1 MTFKEALSIF
11 SKTNTT
17 KKKED
22 ISWLVWLIENPKSP
36 FHLHGAVTLHDHDHI
51 HVLLGR
57 GQANDDEA
65 FVIGFT
71 MGNDDRTK
79 SWESK
84 LFKFISR
91 WLYSKSG
98 RFTKKQLKIFDSG
111 FKYGR
116 SKLNLYQ
123 RIGEEAKAQKDFQS
137 HIKCSRKAIMKA
149 RVLILTLGLTEIW
162 EDKSDQSVICLPS
175 GPYFNEGGG
184 LDEYV
189 FRVSRYQENLD
200 NLEKIYQILKKHN
213 KECKL
218 VITVSP
224 VHLWATFRKDMD
236 VISANC
242 NSKSTLRAAA
252 DEFTSRHDDVYY
264 FPSYEIATSFTMMMN
279 QTCFEKGKENFHI
292 NKETVEQIMK
302 HFFKFYSKGG
312 TH

>member
-71 MGNDDRTK
+71 MGNDDRIK

-91 WLYSKSG
+91 WLYSKSE

-123 RIGEEAKAQKDFQS
+123 RIGEIDWSK
-137 HIKCSRKAIMKA
+137 M
-149 RVLILTLGLTEIW
+149 
-162 EDKSDQSVICLPS
+162 DKSISL
-175 GPYFNEGGG
+175 NE
-184 LDEYV
+184 
-189 FRVSRYQENLD
+189 FRR
-200 NLEKIYQILKKHN
+200 
-213 KECKL
+213 
-218 VITVSP
+218 
-224 VHLWATFRKDMD
+224 
-236 VISANC
+236 
-242 NSKSTLRAAA
+242 
-252 DEFTSRHDDVYY
+252 
-264 FPSYEIATSFTMMMN
+264 SF
-279 QTCFEKGKENFHI
+279 G
-292 NKETVEQIMK
+292 V
-302 HFFKFYSKGG
+302 
-312 TH
+312 

>member
-84 LFKFISR
+84 LFKFISC
-91 WLYSKSG
+91 WLYSKSE

-123 RIGEEAKAQKDFQS
+123 RIGEIDWSKKDKNIS
-137 HIKCSRKAIMKA
+137 
-149 RVLILTLGLTEIW
+149 L
-162 EDKSDQSVICLPS
+162 
-175 GPYFNEGGG
+175 NE
-184 LDEYV
+184 
-189 FRVSRYQENLD
+189 FRRS
-200 NLEKIYQILKKHN
+200 
-213 KECKL
+213 
-218 VITVSP
+218 
-224 VHLWATFRKDMD
+224 FG
-236 VISANC
+236 
-242 NSKSTLRAAA
+242 
-252 DEFTSRHDDVYY
+252 VY
-264 FPSYEIATSFTMMMN
+264 
-279 QTCFEKGKENFHI
+279 
-292 NKETVEQIMK
+292 
-302 HFFKFYSKGG
+302 
-312 TH
+312 

>member
-84 LFKFISR
+84 LFKFISC
-91 WLYSKSG
+91 WVYSKSE

-123 RIGEEAKAQKDFQS
+123 RIGEIDWSKKDKNIS
-137 HIKCSRKAIMKA
+137 
-149 RVLILTLGLTEIW
+149 L
-162 EDKSDQSVICLPS
+162 
-175 GPYFNEGGG
+175 NE
-184 LDEYV
+184 
-189 FRVSRYQENLD
+189 FRR
-200 NLEKIYQILKKHN
+200 
-213 KECKL
+213 
-218 VITVSP
+218 
-224 VHLWATFRKDMD
+224 
-236 VISANC
+236 
-242 NSKSTLRAAA
+242 
-252 DEFTSRHDDVYY
+252 
-264 FPSYEIATSFTMMMN
+264 SF
-279 QTCFEKGKENFHI
+279 G
-292 NKETVEQIMK
+292 V
-302 HFFKFYSKGG
+302 
-312 TH
+312 

>member
-1 MTFKEALSIF
+1 MAFKEALSIF

-36 FHLHGAVTLHDHDHI
+36 FHLHGAATLHDHDHI

-84 LFKFISR
+84 LFKFIFR
-91 WLYSKSG
+91 WLYSKSE

-123 RIGEEAKAQKDFQS
+123 RIGEIDWSKKDKNIS
-137 HIKCSRKAIMKA
+137 
-149 RVLILTLGLTEIW
+149 L
-162 EDKSDQSVICLPS
+162 
-175 GPYFNEGGG
+175 NE
-184 LDEYV
+184 
-189 FRVSRYQENLD
+189 FRRS
-200 NLEKIYQILKKHN
+200 
-213 KECKL
+213 
-218 VITVSP
+218 
-224 VHLWATFRKDMD
+224 FG
-236 VISANC
+236 
-242 NSKSTLRAAA
+242 
-252 DEFTSRHDDVYY
+252 VY
-264 FPSYEIATSFTMMMN
+264 
-279 QTCFEKGKENFHI
+279 
-292 NKETVEQIMK
+292 
-302 HFFKFYSKGG
+302 
-312 TH
+312 